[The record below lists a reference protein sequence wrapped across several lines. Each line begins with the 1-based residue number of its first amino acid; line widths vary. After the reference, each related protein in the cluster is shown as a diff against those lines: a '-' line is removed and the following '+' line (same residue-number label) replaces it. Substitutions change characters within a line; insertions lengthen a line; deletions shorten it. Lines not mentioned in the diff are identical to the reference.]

1 MTPRPGRPETGAGAQ
16 AAVGAKTGAGP
27 QTRPGAETGA
37 AAETGTGL
45 AGAAPAGLGSAV
57 VIGTG
62 LIGTSIALALCERG
76 VTVWLADHDPAA
88 ARLAAD
94 IGAGKVLPEPLPGAA
109 EPGRAPAG
117 TAAAPARGPLG
128 QDTPWAD
135 LAVLAVPPAAV
146 AASLAA
152 AQARRLARWYTD
164 VASVKELPLRQASEL
179 GCDLVSFVPG
189 HPLSGRERSGPAAA
203 RADLFLGRPWVICP
217 GPQNPPEAVAAV
229 LDLVRCCRGEPVR
242 ASASEHDRW
251 VALVSHAPHVVAAAM
266 AARLVGAP
274 VGALGLAG
282 QGLRDVTRIAGGD
295 SGLWTQI
302 LAANAAPVARIL
314 ADVAADLTA
323 AAEALA
329 DAGAPRPAGQPP
341 VKQLAGLLD
350 AGSAGVARIPGKRGA
365 PLRDNAVVQVV
376 IRDQPGELARLF
388 QVAGGSGVNI
398 EDIGIEHSPGLPVGV
413 AELTVRP
420 DSVARLTQALAAAG
434 WPVRR

>member
-1 MTPRPGRPETGAGAQ
+1 VTPRPEGTDTG
-16 AAVGAKTGAGP
+16 
-27 QTRPGAETGA
+27 PG
-37 AAETGTGL
+37 
-45 AGAAPAGLGSAV
+45 GLGSAV

-62 LIGTSIALALCERG
+62 LIGTSIALALSERG

-94 IGAGKVLPEPLPGAA
+94 LGAGKVLPEPPGAA
-109 EPGRAPAG
+109 E
-117 TAAAPARGPLG
+117 RGQG
-128 QDTPWAD
+128 SEGPWAD

-146 AASLAA
+146 APSLAA

-164 VASVKELPLRQASEL
+164 VASVKALPVRQAGQL
-179 GCDLVSFVPG
+179 GCDLACFVPG

-217 GPQNPPEAVAAV
+217 GPLTRPEAVAAV
-229 LDLVRCCRGEPVR
+229 AELVRCCRGELVQ
-242 ASASEHDRW
+242 ADAEEHDHW

-266 AARLVGAP
+266 AAQLTDAP
-274 VGALGLAG
+274 GGALGLAG

-302 LAANAAPVARIL
+302 LAANAAPVARVL
-314 ADVAADLTA
+314 ADVAADLA
-323 AAEALA
+323 AVAEALA
-329 DAGAPRPAGQPP
+329 ETGAPPQPAEHPS
-341 VKQLAGLLD
+341 VKLLAGLLEE
-350 AGSAGVARIPGKRGA
+350 GSAGVARIPGKRGTPA
-365 PLRDNAVVQVV
+365 RDNAVVQVV
-376 IRDQPGELARLF
+376 IPDQPGELARLF
-388 QVAGGSGVNI
+388 QVAGESGVNI

-420 DSVARLTQALAAAG
+420 DAVARLTQALAAAG

>member
-1 MTPRPGRPETGAGAQ
+1 MPRPGEP
-16 AAVGAKTGAGP
+16 
-27 QTRPGAETGA
+27 
-37 AAETGTGL
+37 
-45 AGAAPAGLGSAV
+45 GSAV

-94 IGAGKVLPEPLPGAA
+94 IGAGKVLPEPLGAAQSGQTLPGA
-109 EPGRAPAG
+109 GAP
-117 TAAAPARGPLG
+117 PAYRPRG
-128 QDTPWAD
+128 QDEPWAD
-135 LAVLAVPPAAV
+135 LAVLAVPPGAV
-146 AASLAA
+146 APLLAA

-164 VASVKELPLRQASEL
+164 VASVKALPLRQAGEL
-179 GCDLVSFVPG
+179 GCDLAPFVPG

-217 GPQNPPEAVAAV
+217 GPQTSPEAVAAV
-229 LDLVRCCRGEPVR
+229 TDLVRCCRGEPVQVG
-242 ASASEHDRW
+242 ADEHDRW

-266 AARLVGAP
+266 AAQLTDAP
-274 VGALGLAG
+274 SGALGLAG
-282 QGLRDVTRIAGGD
+282 QGLRDVTRIAAGD

-302 LAANAAPVARIL
+302 LAANAAPVARVL
-314 ADVAADLTA
+314 TDVAADLAA

-329 DAGAPRPAGQPP
+329 ETGAPPYPAEHPS
-341 VKQLAGLLD
+341 VKFLAGLLD
-350 AGSAGVARIPGKRGA
+350 EGSTGVARIPGKRGT
-365 PLRDNAVVQVV
+365 PMRDNAVVQVV

-388 QVAGGSGVNI
+388 QVAGESGVNI
-398 EDIGIEHSPGLPVGV
+398 EDVGIEHSPGLPVGV